1 MTRRQAPLLPPIPS
15 LEADD
20 EEDVVERAK
29 ENRACGP
36 GPSPG
41 PCSGIGDV
49 GAPILMAVSWDATE
63 FGRVVVFGSC
73 SCLFAGSCGSDEAPF
88 NLPRLNVPDRV
99 DGLRAVRPP
108 DGRSNGRC

>member
-1 MTRRQAPLLPPIPS
+1 MSRWRAPLLLPVPS
-15 LEADD
+15 LEADDD

-36 GPSPG
+36 DP
-41 PCSGIGDV
+41 GIGDV
-49 GAPILMAVSWDATE
+49 GALILMAVSWDATE
-63 FGRVVVFGSC
+63 LERVVVFGSC
-73 SCLFAGSCGSDEAPF
+73 SCSCACACAGVSDCETSF
-88 NLPRLNVPDRV
+88 NLARLNFPDRV

>member
-1 MTRRQAPLLPPIPS
+1 MSRWRAPLLLPVPS

-29 ENRACGP
+29 ENRVCGP
-36 GPSPG
+36 DPDPD
-41 PCSGIGDV
+41 PGIGDV
-49 GAPILMAVSWDATE
+49 GALILMAVSWDATE
-63 FGRVVVFGSC
+63 FERVAVFGPC
-73 SCLFAGSCGSDEAPF
+73 SCAGAGVSDCEGPF
-88 NLPRLNVPDRV
+88 NLFRLNFPERV